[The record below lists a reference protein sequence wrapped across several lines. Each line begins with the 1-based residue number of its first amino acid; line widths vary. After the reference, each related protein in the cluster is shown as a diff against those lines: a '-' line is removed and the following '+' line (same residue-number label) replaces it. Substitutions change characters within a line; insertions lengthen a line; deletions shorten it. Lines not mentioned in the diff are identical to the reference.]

1 MKKKHRRKSQ
11 EKARLIDETTPFAI
25 KEAFNQLRTN
35 IMYSRSDDLDG
46 CPVYGIT
53 SADIG
58 AGKST
63 ISANLALSFSQLG
76 KKVLLVDADMRRPT
90 QETMFGGEKN
100 QIGLSELL
108 SHIVE
113 SDTEAICAI
122 SPTLSLITS
131 GATPPNPSELM
142 LGNKIGELI
151 TKWRQEYDIVFIDLP
166 PVGILTD
173 PITISDHINGY
184 IIVVTVN
191 KSEVKST
198 NDAISQLKQVN
209 KIVGMVING
218 AHAKGSDY
226 SQDMYE
232 YGYKY
237 YVMKS
242 K

>member
-1 MKKKHRRKSQ
+1 MKKKQRRKAQ

-25 KEAFNQLRTN
+25 REAFNQLRTN
-35 IMYSRSDDLDG
+35 IMYSRSDDSNG

-90 QETMFGGEKN
+90 QETIFGNEKN
-100 QIGLSELL
+100 HVGLSELL

-113 SDTEAICAI
+113 LDTDAICTI
-122 SPTLSLITS
+122 SPNLSLITS
-131 GATPPNPSELM
+131 GAIPPNPSELM

-151 TKWRQEYDIVFIDLP
+151 NKWRREYDIVFIDLP
-166 PVGILTD
+166 PVGMVTD
-173 PITISDHINGY
+173 PITISEHINGY
-184 IIVVTVN
+184 IVVVTIN
-191 KSEVKST
+191 KSDSKST
-198 NDAISQLKQVN
+198 NDAISQLKQIN
-209 KIVGMVING
+209 KIIGIVING
-218 AHAKGSDY
+218 AHVKGSDY
-226 SQDMYE
+226 SKDMYE